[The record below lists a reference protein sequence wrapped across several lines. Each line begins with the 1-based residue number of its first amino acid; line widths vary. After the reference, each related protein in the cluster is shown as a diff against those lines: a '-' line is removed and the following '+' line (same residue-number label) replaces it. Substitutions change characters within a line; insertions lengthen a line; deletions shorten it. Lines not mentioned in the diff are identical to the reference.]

1 MSGDSRFVS
10 HSIPLCKRELVG
22 QKKKKNEKDKD
33 RSKTIQQGGRVQGS
47 RKVIIIK
54 RKIIFLTKRKCCVG
68 WGNQR

>member
-22 QKKKKNEKDKD
+22 QKKKNEKDKD

-54 RKIIFLTKRKCCVG
+54 RKNNFFNKTEVLRRLG
-68 WGNQR
+68 